1 MSDLND
7 AATRPPLAVTATD
20 GEPPARVAIQTAALD
35 PIYDAAIRTVTWGF
49 RSGAALLAV
58 GIAFSLVQRDPLGT
72 VAEPFDEVVPS
83 VLKGEAAGIIDLAI
97 LWMVSTPVVTV
108 VVMIVGFLRLGDR
121 RYALFSLVALAVLGI
136 SIGLALRR

>member
-7 AATRPPLAVTATD
+7 PTPPPLAVTPTD
-20 GEPPARVAIQTAALD
+20 DEPPARVTIQTAALD
-35 PIYDAAIRTVTWGF
+35 PIYDVAIRTVTWGF
-49 RSGAALLAV
+49 RSGAALLAI
-58 GIAFSLVQRDPLGT
+58 GIIVSLVQREPLGT
-72 VAEPFDEVVPS
+72 VAEPFDEVAPS
-83 VLKGEAAGIIDLAI
+83 VLNGEAAGIIDLAI

-108 VVMIVGFLRLGDR
+108 VMMIVGFFRLGDR